1 MAIKQQRVLRAYRTF
16 EGRTKYM
23 IVREPRECPTQEPL
37 TILPVVLERFVR

>member
-1 MAIKQQRVLRAYRTF
+1 MAIKQQRVLRPYRTF

-23 IVREPRECPTQEPL
+23 IVREPREVQTSQEF